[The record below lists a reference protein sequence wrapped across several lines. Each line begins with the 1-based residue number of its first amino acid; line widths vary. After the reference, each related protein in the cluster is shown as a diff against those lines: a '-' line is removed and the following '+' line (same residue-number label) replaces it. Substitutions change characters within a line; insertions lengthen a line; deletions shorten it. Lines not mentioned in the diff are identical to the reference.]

1 VSKVYPPEGATGY
14 PSPSGPS
21 ASSSPTPS
29 VMGEGMINVQRV
41 IRAVRRRMGVMAA
54 VFLLTFAAIAAYTF
68 QLDPVYKATASVIIN
83 TRDQKVVDF
92 GAVMSGLP
100 GDTAVVDTEVEI
112 LKSGALL
119 GKVAR
124 RLDLV
129 NDPEFNEKAGAGS
142 QQADPVKGL
151 FRNLSSDA
159 VGGAVAEA
167 DTAALDKAAF
177 DGVVRSLGDRY
188 SINRVGMTYI
198 IEISATSGDPKKAAL
213 LANTLADTYLD
224 NQLDAKFEAT
234 RRAQEWLDARVGQLR
249 TELSTAESRVEAHR
263 SRTGLMTAEGFTLTE
278 QAIRD
283 INANLT
289 VAQADLAEK
298 RARLQNVNNQI
309 AAGGGVD
316 TISEAQNS
324 PNMIELRRQQ
334 AEIIRRKGEAMAK
347 YGERHPEMQRIIN
360 EEADLNRQIDAELRR
375 VVSSLEQDV
384 LIARE
389 RVSSMQGSLGQMKGE
404 MTLNNRDAVE
414 LAQLERERDASKQVY
429 EDILNRFKQT
439 NELEDITEA
448 DAMINTE
455 APVPIGPSFPNK
467 KLNLALGFF
476 LGVALAGMVGLLLEL
491 LDNYFSSPEE
501 VEMATGIPYI
511 GSIPLL
517 PAVGNFAK
525 AKIRPPDYL
534 IEKPHSGF
542 AEAFRHLR
550 ASIMFADLD
559 KAAKTVAVVSSLPD
573 EGKTSMTFCLGRMA
587 ALSGTKTIVIDG
599 DLRRRQLTEI
609 SGVKADAGLLEYLF
623 GEARLPDAIVT
634 DEPTGLH
641 ILPLSDRKHTPR
653 DVFGSRAFDALLAL
667 LQQSYDLIIID
678 TGPILLMAETRV
690 VTSKVD
696 QVVVAAR
703 WRKTSKGVLRET
715 IRILHDFNANLAGV
729 VLTFVDLR
737 KRSQHSY
744 GSGNY
749 KAYAKYYQAD

>member
-1 VSKVYPPEGATGY
+1 
-14 PSPSGPS
+14 
-21 ASSSPTPS
+21 
-29 VMGEGMINVQRV
+29 MGEGMINVQRV